1 MMWTVLIFTSAFA
14 LLIKLAG
21 HYVPSRWLSNP
32 RLQRINALVPIALLS
47 ALVVAESV
55 TNKARLVIDHRLA
68 GVAVALAAL
77 FAKLPFP
84 VVVISAVVTSA
95 LIYHLH

>member
-1 MMWTVLIFTSAFA
+1 MMWTVLILTSVLA
-14 LLIKLAG
+14 LATKLAG
-21 HYVPSRWLSNP
+21 HYVPGRWLSNS
-32 RLQRINALVPIALLS
+32 RLQRINALIPIALLS

-55 TNKARLVIDHRLA
+55 TTKAKLVVDHRLV
-68 GVAVALAAL
+68 GVAVALVAL
-77 FAKLPFP
+77 LAKLPFP